1 MYSGIAPENPIMPIP
16 TALSLDQRTRQAAL
30 QTLQVPQHQGTGV
43 RGRRRR
49 SLLPFVG
56 PAVLAS
62 VAYIDPGN
70 FATNLQAGATL
81 GYTLLW
87 VVLWANLMAMLVQTL
102 SAKLGI
108 ATGRNLPELIRAH
121 WPAPL
126 VRLYWVQAEI
136 VAMFTDLA
144 EFLGAAL
151 GFHLLAGFSMPVSVL
166 LTFVVVM
173 AILGL
178 ERRGFRPLEIAVG
191 SLVAVIAL
199 AYGAEL
205 ALSHVDWLA
214 AARGVV
220 VPGWGEGEG
229 EGGLYLAA
237 GILGATVMPHVIYLH
252 SSLTQRRVV
261 VDAAFKP
268 RLMAA
273 TRREV
278 MLAMGLAGLL
288 NMAMLAAAAA
298 TFAGRGPEMADLSLA
313 WRALTPLLGPAAA
326 ALFAVAL
333 LASGLSSS
341 VVGTLSGQVVM
352 QGFVGFTIPLWLRRV
367 LTTLPAVVVIA
378 LGVDPTRALVFSQ
391 VVLSFGIPFALVP
404 LLVFTGRR
412 ELMGALV
419 NAPPVQVLGWAIAA
433 VIIALNAWL
442 LVALV

>member
-1 MYSGIAPENPIMPIP
+1 MPSSAAI
-16 TALSLDQRTRQAAL
+16 SLDQRTRLAAL
-30 QTLQVPQHQGTGV
+30 QSLQSPRR
-43 RGRRRR
+43 RGRP
-49 SLLPFVG
+49 LLPFIG

-81 GYTLLW
+81 GYSLLW
-87 VVLWANLMAMLVQTL
+87 VVLWANGMAMLVQTL

-121 WPAPL
+121 WPRPL

-199 AYGAEL
+199 AYGVEL
-205 ALSHVDWLA
+205 LLSRIDWLA

-220 VPGWGEGEG
+220 VPNWGEGKA
-229 EGGLYLAA
+229 GLYLAA

-252 SSLTQRRVV
+252 SSLTQRRLVV
-261 VDAAFKP
+261 ADQLKP

-288 NMAMLAAAAA
+288 NMAMLAVAAAA
-298 TFAGRGPEMADLSLA
+298 FAGRGAEMADLSLA
-313 WRALTPLLGPAAA
+313 WQALTPLLGPAAA

-333 LASGLSSS
+333 LASGVSSS

-352 QGFVGFTIPLWLRRV
+352 QGFVGFSIPLWLRRV
-367 LTTLPAVVVIA
+367 LTTVPAVVVIA

-419 NAPPVQVLGWAIAA
+419 NSQRVQALGWAIAA
-433 VIIALNAWL
+433 VIIVLNAWL
-442 LVALV
+442 LVTMV

>member
-1 MYSGIAPENPIMPIP
+1 MSNP

-30 QTLQVPQHQGTGV
+30 QSLQSPQDQGTGV
-43 RGRRRR
+43 RGRGR

-126 VRLYWVQAEI
+126 VRFYWLQAEI
-136 VAMFTDLA
+136 IAMFTDLA

-220 VPGWGEGEG
+220 VPGLGEGG
-229 EGGLYLAA
+229 DGLYLAA

-252 SSLTQRRVV
+252 SSLTQSRVV

-298 TFAGRGPEMADLSLA
+298 TFAGHGAEMADLSLA
-313 WRALTPLLGPAAA
+313 WQALTPLLGPAAA
-326 ALFAVAL
+326 SLFAVAL

-352 QGFVGFTIPLWLRRV
+352 QGFVGFAIPLWLRRV

-419 NAPPVQVLGWAIAA
+419 NTKQVQVLGWAIAA

-442 LVALV
+442 LVAMA